1 MYYKDADMS
10 RDKEVGV
17 KSLLGYK
24 LKKTQHALR
33 LHMDEALRALDLTT
47 PQYAVL
53 AQLELKPGASNAA
66 LARSAFIT
74 AQTMHGIVSNLE
86 KRHLVK
92 RKSDPQHGRI
102 LCTELTSKGMQVV
115 QQAHNIISKVEA
127 IMTSTIAE
135 DNKVLLE
142 KLLLECFN
150 NLHTGR
156 GNPDSEDH

>member
-1 MYYKDADMS
+1 MS
-10 RDKEVGV
+10 IDKEVGV

-33 LHMDEALRALDLTT
+33 LHMDEALRALELTT

-86 KRHLVK
+86 KRGLVE
-92 RKSDPQHGRI
+92 RKSDTSHGRI
-102 LCTELTSKGMQVV
+102 LCTELTDQGHKVV
-115 QQAHNIISKVEA
+115 AQAHDMIRAVESRMLA
-127 IMTSTIAE
+127 TVSRE
-135 DNKVLLE
+135 HKVLLE
-142 KLLLECFN
+142 KLLIECFN
-150 NLHTGR
+150 NLQ
-156 GNPDSEDH
+156 

>member
-1 MYYKDADMS
+1 MS
-10 RDKEVGV
+10 RDKELGV

-47 PQYAVL
+47 PQYAAL

-86 KRHLVK
+86 KRGLIQ
-92 RKSDPQHGRI
+92 RKNDVSHGRI
-102 LCTELTSKGMQVV
+102 LCTELTDQGHKVV
-115 QQAHNIISKVEA
+115 TQAHDMIRDVEA
-127 IMTSTIAE
+127 RMLATVSGE
-135 DNKVLLE
+135 HKVILE

-150 NLHTGR
+150 NLQ
-156 GNPDSEDH
+156 

>member
-1 MYYKDADMS
+1 MS
-10 RDKEVGV
+10 TDKELGV

-53 AQLELKPGASNAA
+53 AQLELNPGASNAA

-86 KRHLVK
+86 KRGLIQ
-92 RKSDPQHGRI
+92 RKSDVSHGRI
-102 LCTELTSKGMQVV
+102 LCTELTDQGHKIVAR
-115 QQAHNIISKVEA
+115 AHDMIRDVEA
-127 IMTSTIAE
+127 RMLATVSAE
-135 DNKVLLE
+135 HQTLLE
-142 KLLLECFN
+142 RLLLECFN
-150 NLHTGR
+150 NLQ
-156 GNPDSEDH
+156 

>member
-1 MYYKDADMS
+1 MYYKGADIS

-33 LHMDEALRALDLTT
+33 TSMDKALRALDLTT

-86 KRHLVK
+86 KRGLIQ
-92 RKSDPQHGRI
+92 RKNDASHGRI
-102 LCTELTSKGMQVV
+102 LRTELTDQGHKVV
-115 QQAHNIISKVEA
+115 TQAHDMIRAVETR
-127 IMTSTIAE
+127 MLSTVSWA
-135 DNKVLLE
+135 DKVLLE

-150 NLHTGR
+150 NLQ
-156 GNPDSEDH
+156 

>member
-1 MYYKDADMS
+1 MS

-74 AQTMHGIVSNLE
+74 AQTMHGIVANLE
-86 KRHLVK
+86 KRGLIQ
-92 RKSDPQHGRI
+92 RKNDVSHGRI
-102 LCTELTSKGMQVV
+102 LCTELTNQGHKVV
-115 QQAHNIISKVEA
+115 TQAHDMICDVEA
-127 IMTSTIAE
+127 RMLATVSGEHKA
-135 DNKVLLE
+135 LLE

-150 NLHTGR
+150 NLQ
-156 GNPDSEDH
+156 

>member
-1 MYYKDADMS
+1 MLT
-10 RDKEVGV
+10 DKEMGV

-33 LHMDEALRALDLTT
+33 LQMDEALRTLDLTT

-86 KRHLVK
+86 KRGLIQ
-92 RKSDPQHGRI
+92 RKNDVSHGRI
-102 LCTELTSKGMQVV
+102 LCTELTDQGHKVV
-115 QQAHNIISKVEA
+115 TNAHDMIRDVEA
-127 IMTSTIAE
+127 RMLTTVSAE
-135 DNKVLLE
+135 HQALLE

-150 NLHTGR
+150 NLQ
-156 GNPDSEDH
+156 

>member
-1 MYYKDADMS
+1 MLIIYYKDADMS
-10 RDKEVGV
+10 IDKEVGV
-17 KSLLGYK
+17 KGLLGYK

-74 AQTMHGIVSNLE
+74 SQTMHGIVSNLE

-92 RKSDPQHGRI
+92 RKSDPHHGRI
-102 LCTELTSKGMQVV
+102 LCTELTKQGMKVV
-115 QQAHNIISKVEA
+115 AQAHDMIRAVESRMLA
-127 IMTSTIAE
+127 TVSSE
-135 DNKVLLE
+135 HKVLLE
-142 KLLLECFN
+142 RLLLECFN
-150 NLHTGR
+150 NLQ
-156 GNPDSEDH
+156 

>member
-1 MYYKDADMS
+1 MS

-33 LHMDEALRALDLTT
+33 LHMDEALRAIDLTT

-53 AQLELKPGASNAA
+53 AQLELKPGVSNAA

-74 AQTMHGIVSNLE
+74 AQTMHGIVANLE
-86 KRHLVK
+86 KRGLIQ
-92 RKSDPQHGRI
+92 RKSDVSHGRI
-102 LCTELTSKGMQVV
+102 LCAELTDQGVKVV
-115 QQAHNIISKVEA
+115 TQAHDMIRAVESRMLA
-127 IMTSTIAE
+127 TVSGKHKA
-135 DNKVLLE
+135 LLE

-150 NLHTGR
+150 NLQ
-156 GNPDSEDH
+156 

>member
-1 MYYKDADMS
+1 MS
-10 RDKEVGV
+10 IGKEVGV
-17 KSLLGYK
+17 KGLLGYK

-53 AQLELKPGASNAA
+53 AQLELKPGVSNAA

-86 KRHLVK
+86 KRGLVE
-92 RKSDPQHGRI
+92 RKSDISHGRI
-102 LCTELTSKGMQVV
+102 LCTELTDQGHKIVA
-115 QQAHNIISKVEA
+115 QAHDMIRDVEA
-127 IMTSTIAE
+127 RMLATVSGE
-135 DNKVLLE
+135 HKVLLE

-150 NLHTGR
+150 NLQ
-156 GNPDSEDH
+156 

>member
-1 MYYKDADMS
+1 MS
-10 RDKEVGV
+10 SDKEIGV

-33 LHMDEALRALDLTT
+33 LHMDEALRTLDLTT

-86 KRHLVK
+86 KRGLLE
-92 RKSDPQHGRI
+92 RKSDTSHGRI
-102 LCTELTSKGMQVV
+102 LCTELTHQGHKVV
-115 QQAHNIISKVEA
+115 AQAHDMIRAVEA
-127 IMTSTIAE
+127 RMLSTVSSE
-135 DNKVLLE
+135 NKLLLE

-150 NLHTGR
+150 NLQ
-156 GNPDSEDH
+156 

>member
-1 MYYKDADMS
+1 MS
-10 RDKEVGV
+10 RDKEAGV

-86 KRHLVK
+86 KRGLIQ
-92 RKSDPQHGRI
+92 RKSDASHGRI
-102 LCTELTSKGMQVV
+102 LCAELTDQGHKVV
-115 QQAHNIISKVEA
+115 TQAHNMIRDVEERMLA
-127 IMTSTIAE
+127 TVSDDHKE
-135 DNKVLLE
+135 LLE
-142 KLLLECFN
+142 RLLLECFN
-150 NLHTGR
+150 NLR
-156 GNPDSEDH
+156 

>member
-1 MYYKDADMS
+1 MS
-10 RDKEVGV
+10 SDKEGGV

-53 AQLELKPGASNAA
+53 AQLELKPGVSNAA

-86 KRHLVK
+86 KRGLVE
-92 RKSDPQHGRI
+92 RKSDASHGRI
-102 LCTELTSKGMQVV
+102 LCTELTDQGHKVV
-115 QQAHNIISKVEA
+115 TQAHDMIRDVEA
-127 IMTSTIAE
+127 RMLATVSSE
-135 DNKVLLE
+135 NKLLLK

-150 NLHTGR
+150 NLNNG
-156 GNPDSEDH
+156 DMD